1 MRIEVRNVTRRIDG
15 RRLLD
20 RIRLTVEPGRLL
32 LLCGPNGAGKST
44 LLKVIAGLLPPTSG
58 EVLFDGLT
66 AVKAGPAL
74 RGRIGALLHESALYD
89 ELTVME
95 NLVFAGRLFGVPDAG
110 AAAQAMIDRVG
121 LRLVAR
127 EPAGRMSRG
136 MRQRLALGRTL
147 IHRPSVLLLDEPYA
161 GLDVRWADELTA
173 LLKEQRAVGAS
184 IVMVAHEWRTAW
196 AVADEVAVIVRGR
209 LALHR
214 EVRGYDADR
223 FEDEYRRLV
232 MSAPAVGAG
241 VRETVS

>member
-20 RIRLTVEPGRLL
+20 NIHLTVEPGRLL

-44 LLKVIAGLLPPTSG
+44 LLKVMAGLLPPTAG
-58 EVLFDGLT
+58 DVLFDGRTT
-66 AVKAGPAL
+66 AEAGPAL
-74 RGRIGALLHESALYD
+74 RSRIGVLLHESALYD

-95 NLVFAGRLFGVPDAG
+95 NLLFAGRLFGVRDAVT
-110 AAAQAMIDRVG
+110 AAQAMIDRVG

-136 MRQRLALGRTL
+136 MRQRLALGRAL

-161 GLDVRWADELTA
+161 GLDVRWTGELTD
-173 LLKEQRAVGAS
+173 LLAEQRAAGTSV
-184 IVMVAHEWRTAW
+184 VLVAHEWRTAW
-196 AVADEVAVIVRGR
+196 GAADEVAVIVRGR

-214 EVRGYDADR
+214 GVPGYAADE
-223 FEDEYRRLV
+223 FEDDYRRLV
-232 MSAPAVGAG
+232 IPASAK
-241 VRETVS
+241 ETVS